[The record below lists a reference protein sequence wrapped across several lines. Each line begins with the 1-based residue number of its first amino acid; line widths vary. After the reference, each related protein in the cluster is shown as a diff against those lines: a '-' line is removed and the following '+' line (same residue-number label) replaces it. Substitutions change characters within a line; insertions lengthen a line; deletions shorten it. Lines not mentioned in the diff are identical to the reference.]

1 MLVILKF
8 VSLFLSYCTKKDDQN
23 VKQIQQ
29 TVFDIKIDNLYLIHT
44 TEISLML

>member
-23 VKQIQQ
+23 VKQSQYS
-29 TVFDIKIDNLYLIHT
+29 VFDIKINDLYFVHT